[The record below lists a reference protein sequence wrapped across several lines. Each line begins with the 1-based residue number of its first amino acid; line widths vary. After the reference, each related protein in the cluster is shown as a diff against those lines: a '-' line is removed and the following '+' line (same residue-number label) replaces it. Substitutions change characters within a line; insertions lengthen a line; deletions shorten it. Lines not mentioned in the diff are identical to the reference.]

1 MNTFTYTIIII
12 IVMAA
17 ILSTQQAAAA
27 QDAQMQ
33 LLLRGV
39 LANEKVPQEIST
51 LLTGVLAEWQNNEEV
66 PQEVS
71 TLLTGVLTE
80 MQNDE
85 VPQEMSSL
93 LTGLVFWLHQLLS
106 EYEKTSI
113 KAGKSSVHHYIAK
126 AEKGTAAAI
135 PESLFENMSISY
147 SWAEEELSMPLS
159 TAEEMSIGFG
169 QTVKMSKA
177 FKTKASKGVRM
188 LEKASKATKTQK
200 IR

>member
-1 MNTFTYTIIII
+1 MKTFTYTIVIII
-12 IVMAA
+12 NVVAV
-17 ILSTQQAAAA
+17 ILSIQQAVAA

-39 LANEKVPQEIST
+39 LANE
-51 LLTGVLAEWQNNEEV
+51 EV

-71 TLLTGVLTE
+71 TLLTGLFAE
-80 MQNDE
+80 LQNE
-85 VPQEMSSL
+85 VPQEVSTL

-106 EYEKTSI
+106 EYEKTSS
-113 KAGKSSVHHYIAK
+113 KAGKSSVHHHIAK
-126 AEKGTAAAI
+126 AEKGTSAAI
-135 PESLFENMSISY
+135 PESLFENMSMSY
-147 SWAEEELSMPLS
+147 SWAEEELSMSLS
-159 TAEEMSIGFG
+159 AVEKNGVEFG

-200 IR
+200 ISV

>member
-1 MNTFTYTIIII
+1 MKTFTYTIVIII
-12 IVMAA
+12 IVVAV
-17 ILSTQQAAAA
+17 ILSTQQAVAA

-39 LANEKVPQEIST
+39 LANE
-51 LLTGVLAEWQNNEEV
+51 EV

-71 TLLTGVLTE
+71 TLLTGLFAE
-80 MQNDE
+80 LQNE
-85 VPQEMSSL
+85 VPQEVSTL

-106 EYEKTSI
+106 EYEKTSS
-113 KAGKSSVHHYIAK
+113 KAGKSSVHHHIAK

-135 PESLFENMSISY
+135 PESLFENMSMSY
-147 SWAEEELSMPLS
+147 SWAEEELSMPLP
-159 TAEEMSIGFG
+159 TAEKMMSIEFG

-200 IR
+200 ISV